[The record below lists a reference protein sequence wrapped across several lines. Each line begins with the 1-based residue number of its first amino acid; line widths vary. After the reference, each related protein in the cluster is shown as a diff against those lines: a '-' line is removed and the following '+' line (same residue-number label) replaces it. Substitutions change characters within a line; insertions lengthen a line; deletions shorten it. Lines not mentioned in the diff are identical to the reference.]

1 MSYADPDRRIYS
13 SGIID
18 FGAGGEV
25 LAIKGPKGKT
35 GTLKWIHVSASETF
49 TTTTTDGMVLLG
61 TSGDTNAYAQFELGA
76 LADTDGASTDD
87 GTTDTNA
94 ILDATIPADTQIEWS
109 MIAPTGGTPAGIGV
123 VTVCIDWAW

>member
-18 FGAGGEV
+18 FGAGGET
-25 LAIKGPKGKT
+25 LAIKGPSGKT

-49 TTTTTDGMVLLG
+49 TADSTPAYVRLG
-61 TSGDTNAYAQFELGA
+61 TAADPDAYAEFNLGTLGDTNAASSDDGST
-76 LADTDGASTDD
+76 DTD
-87 GTTDTNA
+87 A
-94 ILDATIPADTQIEWS
+94 IISSSIPADTQVEWT
-109 MIAPTGGTPAGIGV
+109 MVAPTGGTPAGIGV